1 MLDEITKE
9 IYLRMKR
16 RPYEYSPV
24 RIDGVKVLVIVVS
37 DFGGFEPDVRNYIL
51 LLKAT
56 YGERNVTVSGAG
68 HRREVKTGLPSR
80 YTLDERGLPV
90 RHEITLE
97 LSDCTRKDRLSSK
110 EVVSLLADEVYAERW
125 VGKYDQ
131 VHFVGHG
138 FEPPFRKEGF
148 IFFEDGKR
156 KSFDEVKGD
165 WSEDISAW
173 PLRGEGTKI
182 VLAGCYTERGG
193 MKAFLELVVGVGNV
207 FGVSGDFFCECKK
220 EQEKYVALDWYHE
233 DQKAVI
239 GQIGDFLGI
248 AGAAG
253 VRPARPLKRLMELKV
268 TPQPGLEVE
277 VEK

>member
-16 RPYEYSPV
+16 RPYKYSPV
-24 RIDGVKVLVIVVS
+24 RIDGLKVLAIVIS
-37 DFGGFEPDVRNYIL
+37 KFGAEPDIRNYIL

-56 YGERNVTVSGAG
+56 YGERNVTLSGASY
-68 HRREVKTGLPSR
+68 RREVKTGVTT
-80 YTLDERGLPV
+80 YTLDEKGFPV
-90 RHEITLE
+90 GREATTE
-97 LSDCTRKDRLSSK
+97 FSDFTGKTGLSSK
-110 EVVSLLADEVYAERW
+110 EVVGLLADEVYAERW